1 MTKIPPTLVQDKD
14 TAAESSDTEEI
25 FCDHKLERKPLVD
38 VDDGDKNRVNIR
50 IQEQDHAIYYEIEL
64 KHNGE
69 VLKTDLSAIE
79 YPINIR
85 EKGRFANKRE

>member
-25 FCDHKLERKPLVD
+25 FCDHKLERKPLD
-38 VDDGDKNRVNIR
+38 VDDGDENRVNIR
-50 IQEQDHAIYYEIEL
+50 IQEQEHAIYYEIEL
-64 KHNGE
+64 THNGE

-85 EKGRFANKRE
+85 EKGRSDK